1 MTYQDILNE
10 AKEDI
15 DRLDAELILGYVE
28 KKTREKIFS
37 NLNFSLNNAKVN
49 TCRKLAKT
57 SKIGVPLA

>member
-37 NLNFSLNNAKVN
+37 THPHSVLQ
-49 TCRKLAKT
+49 
-57 SKIGVPLA
+57 

>member
-28 KKTREKIFS
+28 KK
-37 NLNFSLNNAKVN
+37 N
-49 TCRKLAKT
+49 
-57 SKIGVPLA
+57 